1 MWRVGAVGGCIG
13 SVLGILLLAADWE
26 DLWDARPWQ
35 LAALIATGI
44 ALAAAFSL
52 LERYPDAQIARSID
66 RRFEGLQDR
75 LTTVYEPPAEG
86 DDAGGFLGAVRGD
99 AAFSLRE
106 VRPAALYPLRARRSH
121 WVFLALAALCALLYV
136 AIDTPLLRSLAA
148 RNEAAALKRAAVQ
161 VQAVAKPIIE
171 QAKSPTATSAD
182 KQLAR
187 DLQKFS
193 HELQK
198 GRMTRQ
204 QALIRANQ
212 LAAQAQQ
219 IQSSR
224 NLSLSQSLDNAQT
237 AGAKMQQ
244 MAQMGQMQPTDAAKL
259 ASAASALQQQMANLQ
274 NQLNAAKAGKSNLSA
289 AQQKAIEQKLAALAK
304 QLQQIHLSQQAE
316 AMLQKLRSTPQFQQ
330 AMDILR
336 KLQQQAGAQQSGQPA
351 PLTQAQVEQMADQL
365 EQLAKQLSNDAAMK
379 AYAQQLLDAA
389 KQARLGQPG
398 NGAGLL
404 GAFGM
409 GAGQSQGGLS
419 LGMGGKGAP
428 SEDTWVGDHGGLQH
442 FDKSSLLHLKYQDKV
457 ITSQQGAKGSE
468 TYTEELGPAQLG
480 GKSSIP
486 YQDVL
491 PKYEKSAE
499 SALSKGDV
507 PPAMRAKVRDYFES
521 LHQGQ

>member
-1 MWRVGAVGGCIG
+1 
-13 SVLGILLLAADWE
+13 
-26 DLWDARPWQ
+26 
-35 LAALIATGI
+35 
-44 ALAAAFSL
+44 
-52 LERYPDAQIARSID
+52 
-66 RRFEGLQDR
+66 
-75 LTTVYEPPAEG
+75 
-86 DDAGGFLGAVRGD
+86 
-99 AAFSLRE
+99 
-106 VRPAALYPLRARRSH
+106 
-121 WVFLALAALCALLYV
+121 
-136 AIDTPLLRSLAA
+136 
-148 RNEAAALKRAAVQ
+148 
-161 VQAVAKPIIE
+161 
-171 QAKSPTATSAD
+171 
-182 KQLAR
+182 
-187 DLQKFS
+187 
-193 HELQK
+193 
-198 GRMTRQ
+198 
-204 QALIRANQ
+204 
-212 LAAQAQQ
+212 
-219 IQSSR
+219 
-224 NLSLSQSLDNAQT
+224 
-237 AGAKMQQ
+237 MQQ

-274 NQLNAAKAGKSNLSA
+274 NQLNAAKAGKSNLTA

-336 KLQQQAGAQQSGQPA
+336 KLQQQAGAQQSGQPS
-351 PLTQAQVEQMADQL
+351 PLTQAQMQQMADQL
-365 EQLAKQLSNDAAMK
+365 EQLAKQLSSDAAMK

-428 SEDTWVGDHGGLQH
+428 SEDTWVGDHGGLHH
-442 FDKSSLLHLKYQDKV
+442 FDKSSLLHLKYQDRV

-491 PKYEKSAE
+491 PKYEKTAE

-507 PPAMRAKVRDYFES
+507 PPAMRTRVRDYFES